1 MAAPQ
6 FAPTSP
12 VDLPREYESP
22 PVVPDE
28 WLTDRPGEVDGFQPN
43 APGLGYQGPDQGFA
57 MKIAAEYA
65 DRLHVQPGE
74 RVEDVLRGCLPVALR
89 RASMFSRAPVV
100 HDLTVAFTVFGFL
113 DPNPPADLVSS
124 RRAVFNGLAHN
135 AHAYTLVRDIV
146 HAVPESTLRMSP
158 AQANAAYPANWRTLT
173 GLADDPTSP
182 DSLR

>member
-12 VDLPREYESP
+12 IDLPREYESP

-28 WLTDRPGEVDGFQPN
+28 WLTDRPGEVDGFQPA

-57 MKIAAEYA
+57 MKIAANYV
-65 DRLHVQPGE
+65 DRLQLQTGE
-74 RVEDVLRGCLPVALR
+74 RVDDVLRGCLPVALR

-100 HDLTVAFTVFGFL
+100 HDLTVVFTVFGFL
-113 DPNPPADLVSS
+113 DPHPPTQLVER

-135 AHAYTLVRDIV
+135 AH
-146 HAVPESTLRMSP
+146 
-158 AQANAAYPANWRTLT
+158 
-173 GLADDPTSP
+173 
-182 DSLR
+182 